1 LKSYNDKIS
10 NMKKILILNGP
21 NLNLLGKREPHIY
34 GSQTFEDY
42 FIILKAN
49 FPSVALHYFQSN
61 HEGALI
67 DKIHEVGFDADYLGI
82 VFNAG
87 GFTHTS
93 VAIGDAISG
102 VKTPVVEVHI
112 SNVHARESFRHH
124 SYLSPKAAGIIVGLG
139 IVGYKYAVE
148 FLLQR

>member
-1 LKSYNDKIS
+1 
-10 NMKKILILNGP
+10 MKKILILNGP

-42 FIILKAN
+42 FKILKED
-49 FPSVALHYFQSN
+49 FTQVTLEYFQSN

-67 DKIHEVGFDADYLGI
+67 DKIHQVGFDTDYLGI
-82 VFNAG
+82 VMNAG
-87 GFTHTS
+87 AYTHTS

-124 SYLSPKAAGIIVGLG
+124 SYLSAKAAGIIVGLG
-139 IVGYKYAVE
+139 IVGYKYAVD
-148 FLLQR
+148 FLLQRKWNR

>member
-1 LKSYNDKIS
+1 
-10 NMKKILILNGP
+10 MKKILILNGP

-42 FIILKAN
+42 FKILKKD
-49 FPSVALHYFQSN
+49 FTQVTLEYFQSN

-67 DKIHEVGFDADYLGI
+67 DKIHEVGFDTDYLGI
-82 VFNAG
+82 VMNAG
-87 GFTHTS
+87 AYTHTS

-112 SNVHARESFRHH
+112 SNVHAREAFRHH
-124 SYLSPKAAGIIVGLG
+124 SYLSAKAAGIIVGLG
-139 IVGYKYAVE
+139 IVGYKYAVD
-148 FLLQR
+148 FLLQRE

>member
-1 LKSYNDKIS
+1 
-10 NMKKILILNGP
+10 MKKILILNGP

-42 FIILKAN
+42 FKELVAM
-49 FPSVALHYFQSN
+49 FPQVSLHYFQSN

-67 DKIHEVGFDADYLGI
+67 DKIHEVGFDENYLGV

-87 GFTHTS
+87 GLTHTS
-93 VAIGDAISG
+93 VAIGDAIAG
-102 VKTPVVEVHI
+102 VKTPIVEVHI

-124 SYLSPKAAGIIVGLG
+124 SYLSAKAAGIIVGLG
-139 IVGYKYAVE
+139 IVGYKFGIE
-148 FLLQR
+148 FLLQKS